1 MQSRSWSTWQPNH
14 GMFKTFFD
22 IQAIA
27 RRECHQVK
35 IVGGCVIAK
44 ARHVEVWLSAPSGMA
59 GTAKKEF
66 EGAQQ
71 EELVK
76 SAACEEVKVAEAVT
90 SPESSRQEESCD
102 DNKNKDDQVS
112 ANDQDS
118 NKITGTGDNSSQ
130 ENHVNQRLEQSSHC
144 LVH

>member
-59 GTAKKEF
+59 GTAKKS
-66 EGAQQ
+66 
-71 EELVK
+71 L
-76 SAACEEVKVAEAVT
+76 KVHN
-90 SPESSRQEESCD
+90 R
-102 DNKNKDDQVS
+102 KNLSKVP
-112 ANDQDS
+112 
-118 NKITGTGDNSSQ
+118 
-130 ENHVNQRLEQSSHC
+130 HVRK
-144 LVH
+144 